1 MKIRST
7 RKEYKIIKS
16 IFDDETNPLKK
27 FRKWYKEAE
36 KRVSEPNAFTLST
49 SLNNKPT
56 SRMMLLKGIDK
67 DLIFYTNNLSKKG
80 KQIKINK
87 YASMVFWWKE
97 IQRQVRIEGKL
108 KEIPKENVLEY
119 FYSRPIE
126 SQIGALVS
134 KQSSKLSTYNDI
146 LKEFKI
152 NITKY
157 IIEKKPVPMPDSW
170 TGYILDPNLFEF
182 WQGSNFRLHQRL
194 EFKKKKNVWIK
205 SVLSP

>member
-146 LKEFKI
+146 LKEFKK
-152 NITKY
+152 NKSKY
-157 IIEKKPVPMPDSW
+157 IKEKKPVPMPDFW

>member
-146 LKEFKI
+146 LKEFKK
-152 NITKY
+152 NKSKY
-157 IIEKKPVPMPDSW
+157 IKEKKPVPMPDFW
-170 TGYILDPNLFEF
+170 TGYVLDPNLFEF

>member
-36 KRVSEPNAFTLST
+36 KKVSEPNAFTLST

-108 KEIPKENVLEY
+108 KEIPKEKVEEY

-157 IIEKKPVPMPDSW
+157 IIEKKPVPMQDSW

>member
-36 KRVSEPNAFTLST
+36 KKVSEPNAFTLST

-146 LKEFKI
+146 LKEFKK
-152 NITKY
+152 NKSKY
-157 IIEKKPVPMPDSW
+157 IKEKKPVPMPDFW
-170 TGYILDPNLFEF
+170 TGYVLDPNLFEF